1 MLDRT
6 RRSIIG
12 AGIVGGTALIG
23 GLSGCRDMI
32 ENLAAGSTQKEAGQ
46 ASLALADYEMPPET
60 APHERTLMQWPVS
73 LEVYGRK
80 SLQAVQSRIALIAN
94 TISRFEPVAMMVS
107 DADANAARSQLDDS
121 VAIWNIPTDDLWCR
135 DSGPTFVK
143 NAAGALA
150 VSHIR
155 FNGWGNKQLHD
166 NDGNIAKRV
175 AARLGLPLLD
185 SGLVG
190 EGGGV
195 EHDGAGTLLATASCW
210 VNSNRNRGTQTDIG
224 RKLTCALGGE
234 KIIWVPGLK
243 GKDITDYHIDA
254 LARFVNPGKI
264 LIQLPARI
272 DPADPFSRAAFE
284 AYDILKRQT
293 DAQGRKFEI
302 ITIPEPVNI
311 RSRKADFLA
320 SYVNYYVCNR
330 AVIAPEFGDDRID
343 QKAQDTLKRLYPQR
357 EIVMLN
363 IDPLG
368 EAGGGIHCATQQQ
381 PKRGNA

>member
-6 RRSIIG
+6 RRSVIG

-32 ENLAAGSTQKEAGQ
+32 ETLAAGSTQKDSAQ

-73 LEVYGRK
+73 LDVYDRK
-80 SLQAVQSRIALIAN
+80 SLQGVQSRIALIAN
-94 TISRFEPVAMMVS
+94 TIGRFEPVVMMVS
-107 DADANAARSQLDDS
+107 DADANAARSQLDDR

-210 VNSNRNRGTQTDIG
+210 VNPNRNRGTQTDIG
-224 RKLTCALGGE
+224 RKLTRALGGE

-254 LARFVNPGKI
+254 LARFVDPGKI

-320 SYVNYYVCNR
+320 SYVNYYVCNG

-343 QKAQDTLKRLYPQR
+343 RKAQETLKQLYPHR

-381 PKRGNA
+381 PKAGNA

>member
-1 MLDRT
+1 M
-6 RRSIIG
+6 
-12 AGIVGGTALIG
+12 
-23 GLSGCRDMI
+23 
-32 ENLAAGSTQKEAGQ
+32 
-46 ASLALADYEMPPET
+46 
-60 APHERTLMQWPVS
+60 
-73 LEVYGRK
+73 
-80 SLQAVQSRIALIAN
+80 
-94 TISRFEPVAMMVS
+94 
-107 DADANAARSQLDDS
+107 
-121 VAIWNIPTDDLWCR
+121 
-135 DSGPTFVK
+135 
-143 NAAGALA
+143 
-150 VSHIR
+150 
-155 FNGWGNKQLHD
+155 
-166 NDGNIAKRV
+166 
-175 AARLGLPLLD
+175 
-185 SGLVG
+185 
-190 EGGGV
+190 
-195 EHDGAGTLLATASCW
+195 
-210 VNSNRNRGTQTDIG
+210 
-224 RKLTCALGGE
+224 
-234 KIIWVPGLK
+234 PGLK

-320 SYVNYYVCNR
+320 SYVNYYVCNG

-343 QKAQDTLKRLYPQR
+343 QKAQDTLKQLYPQR

-381 PKRGNA
+381 PKRGDA

>member
-32 ENLAAGSTQKEAGQ
+32 ENLAAGSTQKDAAQ
-46 ASLALADYEMPPET
+46 ASPALADYEMPPET

-73 LEVYGRK
+73 LEVYDRK
-80 SLQAVQSRIALIAN
+80 SLQDVQSRIALIAN
-94 TISRFEPVAMMVS
+94 TIGRFEPVVMMVS
-107 DADANAARSQLDDS
+107 DADANAARSQLDDR

-185 SGLVG
+185 TGLVG

-195 EHDGAGTLLATASCW
+195 EHDGAGTLLATTSCW
-210 VNSNRNRGTQTDIG
+210 VNPNRNRGTQTDIG
-224 RKLTCALGGE
+224 RKLTRALGGE

-254 LARFVNPGKI
+254 LARFVDPGKI

-302 ITIPEPVNI
+302 IIIPEPVNI

-320 SYVNYYVCNR
+320 SYVNYYICNG

-343 QKAQDTLKRLYPQR
+343 RKAQETLKQLYPQR

-381 PKRGNA
+381 PKTGNA